1 MQSHYE
7 RRPQGGGGT
16 LSTTTRADEG
26 MNAIVALPQ
35 YEILTAKLPSRYT
48 AAKKALEECCEVDEC
63 LAWANKMHALA
74 SYARQAKDE
83 SLKNM
88 AMRIQARAIRRCGEL
103 LSSTRAQGG
112 RRTDRG
118 VQGPPTRIET
128 ARSAG
133 LSRGQMRQ
141 AIQVAQVPK
150 REFEAEVETIPPPT
164 VTALAIRGVRFNRKL
179 YRVPKPSPGVGVR
192 LTLRMIRQFTTQVSK
207 TQPGQVAAFL
217 SGHQAFVVQEQIGQ
231 LRSWLEQLEVAI
243 GGRDAS

>member
-1 MQSHYE
+1 
-7 RRPQGGGGT
+7 
-16 LSTTTRADEG
+16 

-35 YEILTAKLPSRYT
+35 YEILTAKLPPRYT

-103 LSSTRAQGG
+103 LSSAKAQGG

-118 VQGPPTRIET
+118 VQGPPTRLET

-133 LSRGQMRQ
+133 FSRSQMRQ
-141 AIQVAQVPK
+141 AIQVSQVPK
-150 REFEAEVETIPPPT
+150 REFEKVVEATPPPT
-164 VTALAIRGVRFNRKL
+164 VTALAVRGVRANRQL
-179 YRVPKPSPGVGVR
+179 YRVPKVTPRTGVR
-192 LTLRMIRQFTTQVSK
+192 TTLNLLRQFTTQISK
-207 TQPGQVAAFL
+207 VQPGQIAVFL
-217 SGHQAFVVQEQIGQ
+217 NGHQAFIVQEQIEQ
-231 LRSWLEQLEVAI
+231 IRAWLNQLEVAI
-243 GGRDAS
+243 GGRDET